1 MGSAANIAGETG
13 RWRDGAIRASVRRC
27 NELLRYVI

>member
-1 MGSAANIAGETG
+1 MAVVPNISAETG
-13 RWRDGAIRASVRRC
+13 RWRDSAIRASVRRR